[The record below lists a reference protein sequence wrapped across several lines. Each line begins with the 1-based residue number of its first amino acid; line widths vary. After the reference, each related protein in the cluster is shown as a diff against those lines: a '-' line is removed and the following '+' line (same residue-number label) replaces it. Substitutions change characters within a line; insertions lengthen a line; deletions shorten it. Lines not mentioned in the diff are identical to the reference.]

1 MYTVCSLVVAVR
13 KILALA
19 LMFVLAV
26 SLATD
31 SGFARPAAN
40 GSRVQAGDPSRWR
53 EQVAHLPP
61 GGLIEVRLVSDEK
74 VRGRLGV
81 VESDAFALKLQD
93 SSAPDRRIAFTDV
106 KSVKAIPST
115 RGRVVGWIVA
125 GVVIGAVVI
134 ALAVYLSFRHNE
146 GV

>member
-1 MYTVCSLVVAVR
+1 
-13 KILALA
+13 
-19 LMFVLAV
+19 MFVLAA

-40 GSRVQAGDPSRWR
+40 GRQDQAGHASRLR

-61 GGLIEVRLVSDEK
+61 GGLIEVRLLSREK

-81 VESDAFALKLQD
+81 VESDAFAIKLQGAA
-93 SSAPDRRIAFTDV
+93 SERRIAFADV

-115 RGRVVGWIVA
+115 RSSVVGWIIA
-125 GVVIGAVVI
+125 GVVIGVVVV
-134 ALAVYLSFRHNE
+134 ALAVYLTFRHNE